1 MTRFDKSLFL
11 NNTLNYLRQFG
22 YQAIPSEVKYNLTKG
37 LTAYFLVTSVKN
49 SGNSYISLL
58 SRAQDY
64 LNRTHLTSN
73 KTDISHELLTTSIK
87 KVLDIQKPLDVIKR
101 YQDYHASSSKIDR
114 RGLGVKQSLATHRKA
129 DVESSQHFKKYSDS
143 VHQLAEQYFNALK
156 NKALKNVDELD
167 PSLNKVLFKKLLS
180 RYPNNL
186 SKLITKSDKSLIE
199 ACFNTAAE
207 QMRCPKL
214 KQYDQFMAKNGFIT
228 ASETELSY
236 FFQIKTPVEIKLGL
250 REDARQ
256 AETGNKETGIQIF
269 AGKDTLAAY
278 IRKNPADDVTTF
290 TLFDPNVGVEK
301 FYSIDAFLTTLI
313 SKAKAYNL
321 KNDYSDKTL
330 KYKKFYYHRPPAAD
344 QEQTATHRANLF
356 APSAPP
362 LPFEPSAPP
371 EALMAEDTVGSTC
384 SAVPPSYGEL
394 FLGDKSPLALHDAH
408 LSGQHNA
415 PAPPYA
421 LFSPTQQR

>member
-87 KVLDIQKPLDVIKR
+87 KVLDIQKPLDEIKR
-101 YQDYHASSSKIDR
+101 YQDYHACSSKIDR

-313 SKAKAYNL
+313 SKATAYNL
-321 KNDYSDKTL
+321 ENGYSTETL
-330 KYKKFYYHRPPAAD
+330 KYKKFYYHR
-344 QEQTATHRANLF
+344 
-356 APSAPP
+356 
-362 LPFEPSAPP
+362 PP
-371 EALMAEDTVGSTC
+371 EALMAEDTVGSTS